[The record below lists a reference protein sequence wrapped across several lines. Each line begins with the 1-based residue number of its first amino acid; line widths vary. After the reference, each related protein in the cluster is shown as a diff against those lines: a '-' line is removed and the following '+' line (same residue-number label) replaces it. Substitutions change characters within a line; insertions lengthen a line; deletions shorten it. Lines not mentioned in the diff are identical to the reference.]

1 MFVIRG
7 PGGGSLAN
15 HAQVDPSKDHNPGAP
30 AASAEADDVAGSAGA
45 TPQGVG
51 ELAFEAG
58 VVPHATSNEIV
69 RKRATAKFRELM
81 TTAH

>member
-15 HAQVDPSKDHNPGAP
+15 HAQVDPSKDHSPGAP
-30 AASAEADDVAGSAGA
+30 AASADADDVAGAAGP
-45 TPQGVG
+45 TPHGVG

-58 VVPHATSNEIV
+58 VMLHATSSEV
-69 RKRATAKFRELM
+69 VMKRAIVMFRELM
-81 TTAH
+81 TTAD